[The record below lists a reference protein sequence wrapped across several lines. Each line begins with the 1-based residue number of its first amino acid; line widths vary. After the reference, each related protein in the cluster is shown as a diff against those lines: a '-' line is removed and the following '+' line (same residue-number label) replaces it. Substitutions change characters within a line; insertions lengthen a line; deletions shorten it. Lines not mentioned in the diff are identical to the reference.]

1 MMWLFSVVPA
11 DQEDETAV
19 EMHSSEALYAA
30 VEILRHA
37 IRTEDQ

>member
-1 MMWLFSVVPA
+1 MWLFSVVPE
-11 DQEDETAV
+11 DPEDETAV

-30 VEILRHA
+30 VQIVRHT